1 MSSNYCALK
10 KLTNVDDAFRYM
22 AGEYYL
28 PGDSASEFSILNDE
42 SFPKY
47 FLSNAISVIAQLYD
61 KGYTEKRIDSSISM
75 DKNGF
80 VDVGFLAF
88 PFMLWSKK
96 LQAFYCHHFDTDYE
110 DVTDE
115 EFCEALSELIDAYD
129 LPAIMQKAKMIVKAK
144 RKELSKDFDD
154 VLVKL
159 CLKLGV
165 GLRRLDFDEV

>member
-22 AGEYYL
+22 AGEYYQ

-47 FLSNAISVIAQLYD
+47 FL
-61 KGYTEKRIDSSISM
+61 ISM

-159 CLKLGV
+159 CLKHGV